1 MFIYCPP
8 KELPKLESETLGNG
22 KRYYVTPSG
31 KRLPSVTTVVG
42 ATKAHIIQEWRA
54 RVGEEEANRISRQA
68 SSRGNNLHSIC
79 EQYLMNNIEWYK
91 GVMPDAL
98 DMFKSIRPHINKIQ
112 NIHYQEEALWSEQL
126 GLAGRVDCIAEFDD
140 KLSVIDFKTSSRPKK
155 EEDIDNYFWQT
166 TAYAL
171 MYEELV
177 GTPIDQLVIIMA
189 VKDSEPLVFKQRTE
203 DHIEG
208 LVKAIE
214 FYKNMSN

>member
-22 KRYYVTPSG
+22 KRFYVTPSG

-42 ATKAHIIQEWRA
+42 ATKAHIIQEWRQK
-54 RVGEEEANRISRQA
+54 VGDVEANRISRQA
-68 SSRGNNLHSIC
+68 SSRGNNVHSIC

-98 DMFKSIRPHINKIQ
+98 DMFKSIRSHVDKIQ
-112 NIHYQEEALWSEQL
+112 NIQYQEEALWSEKL
-126 GLAGRVDCIAEFDD
+126 GLAGRVDCIADYEGV
-140 KLSVIDFKTSSRPKK
+140 LSVIDFKTSSRIKK
-155 EEDIDNYFWQT
+155 EEDIHDYFWQT

-177 GTPIDQLVIIMA
+177 GKPIDQLVIIMA
-189 VKDSEPLVFKQRTE
+189 VKDSEALIFKQKTE

-214 FYKNMSN
+214 FYNKSK